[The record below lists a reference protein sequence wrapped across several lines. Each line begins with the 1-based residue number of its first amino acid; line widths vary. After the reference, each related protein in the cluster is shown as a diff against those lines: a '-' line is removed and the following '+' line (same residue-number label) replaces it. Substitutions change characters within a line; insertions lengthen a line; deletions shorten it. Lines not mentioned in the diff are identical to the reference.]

1 MKRKP
6 VSRRCAHLL
15 LRPLCLRCCHTYPDT
30 ACDATAATATAQRC
44 SSAGS
49 PLSSSASPGR
59 CGEIVG
65 RSWGDGGEVAGRLG
79 LVAGGVRAE
88 GEQGEVKECKEG
100 EEGKGRIRV
109 G

>member
-1 MKRKP
+1 M
-6 VSRRCAHLL
+6 
-15 LRPLCLRCCHTYPDT
+15 
-30 ACDATAATATAQRC
+30 
-44 SSAGS
+44 
-49 PLSSSASPGR
+49 
-59 CGEIVG
+59 G